1 MSRRGSIAAWRGRRS
16 SAGSRFQ
23 SVRDRAAFPDQ
34 LCGFSPDMWC
44 CSSWRRWATRSILA
58 AKHQKGGVAAMTKL
72 TRILLMSTAFYAV
85 VAVSPASAELDVAKL
100 KASIETSVEAD
111 YPKLEALYK
120 DIHAHPEVAFQEVK
134 TAAKLAAE
142 MRALGFEV
150 TEKVGKTGL
159 VAIYKNG
166 DGPTIL
172 VRTELDALPMEEKTG
187 LSYASHDKTDWNG
200 RETFVAHSCGHDIHM
215 ASWVGTA
222 KTLVGLKDQW
232 HGTLMF
238 IAQPA
243 EEIGSGAKAMLA
255 DGLFTRF
262 PKPDVGFALH
272 DGAGAY
278 GTISYRVGIGSS
290 NSDSLFVKFHGRGGH
305 GAAPQTTIDP
315 VMIAA
320 RFIVDVQSVIS
331 REKDPTEFGV
341 VSIGAIHGGT
351 AENIIPDSVL
361 LRGTIRSFKPEVRA
375 RMLAGIERTAKAAAA
390 MSDAPAPEI
399 KITEGAKA
407 VINDP
412 GVVATAEK
420 VLKAAFGDKF
430 RPSPPVTPSEDYSE
444 FINAGVPSM
453 FFRIGVYEPE
463 RVAAAREGEGPQLPG
478 NHSPLF
484 APVPKPT
491 IETGVEAMTLAVL
504 SVFDQHA
511 RGK

>member
-1 MSRRGSIAAWRGRRS
+1 MKRFVKSLLVSAALC
-16 SAGSRFQ
+16 
-23 SVRDRAAFPDQ
+23 AA
-34 LCGFSPDMWC
+34 
-44 CSSWRRWATRSILA
+44 ATMPVHAEID
-58 AKHQKGGVAAMTKL
+58 
-72 TRILLMSTAFYAV
+72 V
-85 VAVSPASAELDVAKL
+85 VSL
-100 KASIETSVEAD
+100 KAAIEKSLEAD
-111 YPKLEALYK
+111 YPKLDALYK
-120 DIHAHPEVAFQEVK
+120 DIHAHPEIAFQEVK

-166 DGPTIL
+166 DGPTIM

-187 LSYASHDKTDWNG
+187 LAYASHDKTTWNG
-200 RETFVAHSCGHDIHM
+200 VDTFVAHSCGHDIHM

-232 HGTLMF
+232 QGTLMF

-243 EEIGSGAKAMLA
+243 EETGSGAKAMLA

-262 PKPDVGFALH
+262 KKPDFAFALH
-272 DGAGAY
+272 DGPFAY

-290 NSDSLFVKFHGRGGH
+290 NSDGLFIRFRGRGGH
-305 GAAPQTTIDP
+305 GAVPQATIDP

-351 AENIIPDSVL
+351 APNIIPDDVL
-361 LRGTIRSFKPEVRA
+361 VLGTIRSFKPEVRA
-375 RMLAGIERTAKAAAA
+375 KMLAGIERTAKAAAA
-390 MSDAPAPEI
+390 MSDAPAPDI

-407 VINDP
+407 VMNDAA
-412 GVVATAEK
+412 VVETAAK

-430 RPSPPVTPSEDYSE
+430 KPSPPGTPSEDFSE

-453 FFRIGVYEPE
+453 FFNIGVYEPE
-463 RVAAAREGEGPQLPG
+463 RVAAAREGTGPWPPP

-504 SVFDQHA
+504 STFDQHA

>member
-1 MSRRGSIAAWRGRRS
+1 
-16 SAGSRFQ
+16 
-23 SVRDRAAFPDQ
+23 
-34 LCGFSPDMWC
+34 
-44 CSSWRRWATRSILA
+44 
-58 AKHQKGGVAAMTKL
+58 MTKL
-72 TRILLMSTAFYAV
+72 TRTLLISTAFFAAV
-85 VAVSPASAELDVAKL
+85 AMSPASAELDVVKL

-166 DGPTIL
+166 DGPTIM

-187 LSYASHDKTDWNG
+187 LAYASHDKTVWNG
-200 RETFVAHSCGHDIHM
+200 QDTFVAHSCGHNIHM

-222 KTLVGLKDQW
+222 KTLLGLKDQW
-232 HGTLMF
+232 QGTLMF

-243 EEIGSGAKAMLA
+243 EETVSGAKAMLA

-262 PKPDVGFALH
+262 KKPDFGFALH
-272 DGAGAY
+272 DGAFAY
-278 GTISYRVGIGSS
+278 GHVSYRVGIGSS
-290 NSDSLFVKFHGRGGH
+290 NSDSLEITFHGHGGH
-305 GAAPQTTIDP
+305 GARPERTVEP
-315 VMIAA
+315 VMMAA

-341 VSIGAIHGGT
+341 VSIGAIQGGT
-351 AENIIPDSVL
+351 AENIIPDNVL
-361 LRGTIRSFKPEVRA
+361 LRGTIRTFKPEVRA
-375 RMLAGIERTAKAAAA
+375 KMLAGIERTAKAVAV
-390 MSDAPAPEI
+390 MSDAPAPDI

-412 GVVATAEK
+412 GVVETAATA
-420 VLKAAFGDKF
+420 LKAAFGDKF
-430 RPSPPVTPSEDYSE
+430 RPSPPLTPSEDFSE
-444 FINAGVPSM
+444 FVNAGVPSM
-453 FFRIGVYEPE
+453 FFNIGVYEPE
-463 RVAAAREGEGPQLPG
+463 RVAAARNGTGPELPS
-478 NHSPLF
+478 NHSPQF

-504 SVFDQHA
+504 SAFDQHA
-511 RGK
+511 RGN

>member
-1 MSRRGSIAAWRGRRS
+1 MPPNRKLSGRTPRLPVP
-16 SAGSRFQ
+16 GFKLERF
-23 SVRDRAAFPDQ
+23 
-34 LCGFSPDMWC
+34 
-44 CSSWRRWATRSILA
+44 
-58 AKHQKGGVAAMTKL
+58 AMTRFL
-72 TRILLMSTAFYAV
+72 AMLLGSAALSTLLPLQAR
-85 VAVSPASAELDVAKL
+85 AELDVVSL
-100 KASIETSVEAD
+100 KSAIQRAVESD
-111 YPKLEALYK
+111 YPKLDALYK
-120 DIHAHPEVAFQEVK
+120 DIHAHPELAFQEEK
-134 TAAKLAAE
+134 TASKLAAE

-166 DGPTIL
+166 EGPTIM

-187 LSYASHDKTDWNG
+187 LSYASHDKTIWQG

-222 KTLVGLKDQW
+222 KTLVGLKDKWQ
-232 HGTLMF
+232 GTLMF

-243 EEIGSGAKAMLA
+243 EETVSGAKAMLA

-262 PKPDVGFALH
+262 KKPDFGFALH
-272 DGAGAY
+272 DGAFAY
-278 GTISYRVGIGSS
+278 GNISYRVGIGSS
-290 NSDSLFVKFHGRGGH
+290 NSDSLEITFHGHGGH
-305 GAAPQTTIDP
+305 GAAPRRTVDP
-315 VMIAA
+315 VMMAA

-341 VSIGAIHGGT
+341 VSIGAIQGGT
-351 AENIIPDSVL
+351 AENIIPDNVL
-361 LRGTIRSFKPEVRA
+361 LRGTIRTFKPEVRA
-375 RMLAGIERTAKAAAA
+375 KMLAGIERTAKAVAA
-390 MSDAPAPEI
+390 MSDAPAPDI
-399 KITEGAKA
+399 RITEGAKA

-412 GVVATAEK
+412 EVVETAA
-420 VLKAAFGDKF
+420 KALRVAFPGKF
-430 RPSPPVTPSEDYSE
+430 SASPPLTPSEDFSE

-453 FFRIGVYEPE
+453 FFNIGVYEPE
-463 RVAAAREGEGPQLPG
+463 RVAAARDGTGPQLPS

-504 SVFDQHA
+504 SAFDQHA

>member
-1 MSRRGSIAAWRGRRS
+1 MNQFITHLLASAA
-16 SAGSRFQ
+16 
-23 SVRDRAAFPDQ
+23 
-34 LCGFSPDMWC
+34 LCT
-44 CSSWRRWATRSILA
+44 ASIL
-58 AKHQKGGVAAMTKL
+58 
-72 TRILLMSTAFYAV
+72 
-85 VAVSPASAELDVAKL
+85 PAHAELDVVKL
-100 KASIETSVEAD
+100 KAAIEKSVEAD
-111 YPKLEALYK
+111 YPKLDALYK
-120 DIHAHPEVAFQEVK
+120 DIHAHPEIAFQEVN

-166 DGPTIL
+166 DGPTIM

-187 LSYASHDKTDWNG
+187 LAYASQDKTIWNG

-243 EEIGSGAKAMLA
+243 EETVSGAKAMLA

-262 PKPDVGFALH
+262 GKPDFGFALH
-272 DGAGAY
+272 DGAFAY
-278 GTISYRVGIGSS
+278 GTINYRVGIGSS
-290 NSDSLFVKFHGRGGH
+290 NSDGLAIKFHGRGGH
-305 GAAPQTTIDP
+305 GAAPQFTIDP
-315 VMIAA
+315 VMMAA

-341 VSIGAIHGGT
+341 LSIGAIHGGT
-351 AENIIPDSVL
+351 AANIIPDDVIVL
-361 LRGTIRSFKPEVRA
+361 GTIRTFKPEVRA
-375 RMLAGIERTAKAAAA
+375 KMLAGIERTAKTVAA
-390 MSDAPAPEI
+390 MSDAPAPDIRIE
-399 KITEGAKA
+399 EGAKA
-407 VINDP
+407 VMNDP
-412 GVVATAEK
+412 AVVETAAK
-420 VLKAAFGDKF
+420 VLQVAFGDKF
-430 RPSPPVTPSEDYSE
+430 RMSPPGTPSEDFSE

-453 FFRIGVYEPE
+453 FFNIGVYEPE
-463 RVAAAREGEGPQLPG
+463 RVAAARNGTGPQLPS

-491 IETGVEAMTLAVL
+491 IETGIEAMTLAVL
-504 SVFDQHA
+504 STFDHYA
-511 RGK
+511 RGN

>member
-1 MSRRGSIAAWRGRRS
+1 
-16 SAGSRFQ
+16 
-23 SVRDRAAFPDQ
+23 
-34 LCGFSPDMWC
+34 L
-44 CSSWRRWATRSILA
+44 
-58 AKHQKGGVAAMTKL
+58 
-72 TRILLMSTAFYAV
+72 
-85 VAVSPASAELDVAKL
+85 PAHADLDVIKL
-100 KASIETSVEAD
+100 KAAIEKSVETD
-111 YPKLEALYK
+111 YPKLDALYK
-120 DIHAHPEVAFQEVK
+120 DIHAHPEIAFQEVN

-166 DGPTIL
+166 DGPTIM

-187 LSYASHDKTDWNG
+187 LPYASHDKTTWNG

-222 KTLVGLKDQW
+222 KTLIGLKDQW

-243 EEIGSGAKAMLA
+243 EETVSGAKAMLA

-262 PKPDVGFALH
+262 GKPDFGFALH
-272 DGAGAY
+272 DGAFAY
-278 GTISYRVGIGSS
+278 GTINYRAGIGSS
-290 NSDSLFVKFHGRGGH
+290 NSDGLAIKFHGRGGH
-305 GAAPQTTIDP
+305 GAAPQFTIDP
-315 VMIAA
+315 VMMAA

-351 AENIIPDSVL
+351 AANIIPDDVIVL
-361 LRGTIRSFKPEVRA
+361 GTIRTFKPEVRA
-375 RMLAGIERTAKAAAA
+375 KMLAGIERTAKSVAA

-399 KITEGAKA
+399 RIEEGAKA
-407 VINDP
+407 VMNDP
-412 GVVATAEK
+412 AVVETAAK
-420 VLKAAFGDKF
+420 VLQIAFGDKF
-430 RPSPPVTPSEDYSE
+430 RTSPPGTPSEDFSE

-453 FFRIGVYEPE
+453 FFNIGVYEPE
-463 RVAAAREGEGPQLPG
+463 RVAAARNGTGPQLPS

-491 IETGVEAMTLAVL
+491 IETGIEAMTLAVL
-504 SVFDQHA
+504 STFDHYA
-511 RGK
+511 RGR

>member
-1 MSRRGSIAAWRGRRS
+1 MKRFAKPFLVSAALCVATVLPVHAEMDVSR
-16 SAGSRFQ
+16 
-23 SVRDRAAFPDQ
+23 
-34 LCGFSPDMWC
+34 
-44 CSSWRRWATRSILA
+44 
-58 AKHQKGGVAAMTKL
+58 
-72 TRILLMSTAFYAV
+72 
-85 VAVSPASAELDVAKL
+85 L
-100 KASIETSVEAD
+100 KAAIEASVEAD
-111 YPKLEALYK
+111 YPKLDVLYK
-120 DIHAHPEVAFQEVK
+120 DIHAHPELAFEEVK
-134 TAAKLAAE
+134 TAARLAAE

-159 VAIYKNG
+159 VAIYRNG
-166 DGPTIL
+166 DGPTIM

-187 LSYASHDKTDWNG
+187 LAYASRDKTIWNG

-243 EEIGSGAKAMLA
+243 EEIVSGAKAMLD

-262 PKPDVGFALH
+262 KKPDFAFALH
-272 DGAGAY
+272 DGAFPY
-278 GTISYRVGIGSS
+278 GYLSYRAGIGSS
-290 NSDSLFVKFHGRGGH
+290 NSDSLFIRFHGRGGH
-305 GAAPQTTIDP
+305 GATPQRTIDP

-341 VSIGAIHGGT
+341 LSIGAIHAGT
-351 AENIIPDSVL
+351 AENIIPDNAVVL
-361 LRGTIRSFKPEVRA
+361 GTIRTFKPEVRA
-375 RMLAGIERTAKAAAA
+375 RMLAGIERTARAAAA
-390 MSDAPAPEI
+390 MSDAPAPDI

-420 VLKAAFGDKF
+420 VLKAAFGDKM
-430 RPSPPVTPSEDYSE
+430 RVTPPGTPSEDFSE
-444 FINAGVPSM
+444 FGNAGVPSM
-453 FFRIGVYEPE
+453 MFNIGVYELE
-463 RVAAAREGEGPQLPG
+463 RFVAASNGTGPELPS
-478 NHSPLF
+478 NHSPQF

-491 IETGVEAMTLAVL
+491 IETGIEAMTLAVL
-504 SVFDQHA
+504 SAFDQHA

>member
-1 MSRRGSIAAWRGRRS
+1 
-16 SAGSRFQ
+16 
-23 SVRDRAAFPDQ
+23 
-34 LCGFSPDMWC
+34 
-44 CSSWRRWATRSILA
+44 
-58 AKHQKGGVAAMTKL
+58 MTKL

-85 VAVSPASAELDVAKL
+85 VAASPASAELDVAKL

-150 TEKVGKTGL
+150 TEKIGKTGL
-159 VAIYKNG
+159 VALYKNG
-166 DGPTIL
+166 DGPTIM

-187 LSYASHDKTDWNG
+187 LPYASHDKTVWNG
-200 RETFVAHSCGHDIHM
+200 QDTFVAHSCGHDIHM

-222 KTLVGLKDQW
+222 KTLLGLKDQW

-243 EEIGSGAKAMLA
+243 EETVSGAKAMLA

-262 PKPDVGFALH
+262 KKPDFGFALH
-272 DGAGAY
+272 DGAFAY
-278 GTISYRVGIGSS
+278 GNLTYRVGIGSS
-290 NSDSLFVKFHGRGGH
+290 NSDSLEITFHGHGGH
-305 GAAPQTTIDP
+305 GAAPQRTVDP

-351 AENIIPDSVL
+351 AENIIPDDVQIF
-361 LRGTIRSFKPEVRA
+361 GTIRTFKPEVSA
-375 RMLAGIERTAKAAAA
+375 KMLAGIERTAKAAAA
-390 MSDAPAPEI
+390 MSDAPAPDI
-399 KITEGAKA
+399 RITEGAKA
-407 VINDP
+407 VMNDP
-412 GVVATAEK
+412 AVVETAAK
-420 VLKAAFGDKF
+420 VMKVAFGDKF
-430 RPSPPVTPSEDYSE
+430 KTSPPGTPSEDFSE
-444 FINAGVPSM
+444 FVNAGVPSM
-453 FFRIGVYEPE
+453 FFNIGVYEPE
-463 RVAAAREGEGPQLPG
+463 RVAAARNGTGPQLPS

-504 SVFDQHA
+504 SSFDEHA

>member
-1 MSRRGSIAAWRGRRS
+1 M
-16 SAGSRFQ
+16 
-23 SVRDRAAFPDQ
+23 
-34 LCGFSPDMWC
+34 
-44 CSSWRRWATRSILA
+44 
-58 AKHQKGGVAAMTKL
+58 KHLSKSF
-72 TRILLMSTAFYAV
+72 LMSAALC
-85 VAVSPASAELDVAKL
+85 VATLLPAHAEMDVISL
-100 KASIETSVEAD
+100 KAAIEKSVEAD
-111 YPKLEALYK
+111 YPKLDALYK
-120 DIHAHPEVAFQEVK
+120 DIHAHPEIAFEEVK
-134 TAAKLAAE
+134 TAAKLSTE

-166 DGPTIL
+166 DGPTIM

-187 LSYASHDKTDWNG
+187 LAFASHDKTIWNG

-243 EEIGSGAKAMLA
+243 EETVSGAKAMLA

-262 PKPDVGFALH
+262 QKPDFAFALH
-272 DGAGAY
+272 DGAFPY
-278 GTISYRVGIGSS
+278 GYISYRVGIGSS
-290 NSDSLFVKFHGRGGH
+290 NSDSLAIKFRGRGGH
-305 GAAPQTTIDP
+305 GAAPQRTIDP

-320 RFIVDVQSVIS
+320 RFVVEVQSVIS

-351 AENIIPDSVL
+351 AENIIPDDVL
-361 LRGTIRSFKPEVRA
+361 VLGTIRTFKPEVRA
-375 RMLAGIERTAKAAAA
+375 KMLAGIERTAKAAAA

-407 VINDP
+407 VMNDP
-412 GVVATAEK
+412 EVVATAEK

-430 RPSPPVTPSEDYSE
+430 RTSPPGTPSEDFSE
-444 FINAGVPSM
+444 FVNAGVPSM
-453 FFRIGVYEPE
+453 FFNIGVYELD
-463 RVAAAREGEGPQLPG
+463 RFVAASNGTGPELPS

-491 IETGVEAMTLAVL
+491 IETGITAMTLAVL
-504 SVFDQHA
+504 SAFDQHA